1 MAVIYAYKNCGKKAI
16 NINRFISLGG
26 ISPKT
31 FLRDYWQKKPLL
43 IRRAIPDFQGLL
55 TRDELIKL
63 AGQEEAQSRLIS
75 KKNDHWIVKQGPLV
89 SQDFSGKKNSW
100 TLLVHDV
107 NHFYPCARDL
117 LLKFRFIPY
126 ARLDDLMISY
136 ASKGGGIG
144 PHIDSYD
151 VFLLQGQGAKRWQI
165 SSQQDTRLIEDV
177 PLKILREFVP
187 EQEWVL
193 KSGDI
198 LYLPPNYAHHGMAEN
213 DCMTYSIGFRA
224 PSHQELMV
232 QFLVYMQDRIK
243 ADGWYKDPDM
253 QLQTNPASISSAMF
267 QQTKTIINK
276 IKWRNFD
283 IENFLG
289 IYLTEPKST
298 VFFNR
303 PSNPLNREN
312 FVQQA
317 KKFGVQLDLKGRM
330 LVRKKN
336 FFINGEMYEMQT
348 GRARLALKGFAGD
361 LKILPCTALDDETS
375 ELLYQW
381 YLYGYITLINGVN
394 C

>member
-1 MAVIYAYKNCGKKAI
+1 
-16 NINRFISLGG
+16 LGG
-26 ISPKT
+26 LSPRI

-43 IRRAIPDFQGLL
+43 IRRALPNFQGLL
-55 TRDELIKL
+55 ARDELIKL
-63 AGQEEAQSRLIS
+63 AGQEEVQSRLIS
-75 KKNDHWIVKQGPLV
+75 QKNNHWAVKHGPLV
-89 SQDFSGKKNSW
+89 SQDFSGKKESW

-107 NHFYPCARDL
+107 NHFNPSARDL
-117 LLKFRFIPY
+117 LLNFRFIPY

-151 VFLLQGQGAKRWQI
+151 VFLLQGQGAKRWKI

-177 PLKILREFVP
+177 PLKILRKFVP

-193 KSGDI
+193 ESGDM
-198 LYLPPNYAHHGMAEN
+198 LYLPPNYAHQGVAEN

-232 QFLVYMQDRIK
+232 QFLVYMQDHIE
-243 ADGWYKDPDM
+243 ADGWYQDPDLP
-253 QLQTNPASISSAMF
+253 LQTNPASISSTMF
-267 QQTKTIINK
+267 RQAKTIVSK
-276 IKWRNFD
+276 IKWQNAD

-289 IYLTEPKST
+289 IYLTEPKPH

-303 PSNPLNREN
+303 PANPLSQKN
-312 FVQQA
+312 FIQLA
-317 KKFGVQLDLKGRM
+317 KRNGVQLDLKSRM
-330 LVRKKN
+330 LVRKN
-336 FFINGEMYEMQT
+336 HLFVNGELYEMSSSV
-348 GRARLALKGFAGD
+348 RPVLERFACD
-361 LKILPCTALDDETS
+361 QKIAPCNVLDEEIS

-381 YLYGYITLINGVN
+381 YEYGYIVLINEVN